1 MQNDHTATNDTTHI
15 APTMTAISS
24 TARTGSREASVTIPK
39 PSRVLPAGSHSI
51 SKDKNVNWSSTT
63 SHTTAAQTY
72 YTRLVPFFFEFLSA
86 KKAFLSLKINIKMT
100 IIKMYFESFL
110 LADQENTYMPVGIR
124 TILSVPV
131 SVMRSTP
138 APHPNTN

>member
-51 SKDKNVNWSSTT
+51 SKDKNVNWSTT

-72 YTRLVPFFFEFLSA
+72 YTRLVRFFFEFLSA
-86 KKAFLSLKINIKMT
+86 KKAFLSLKV
-100 IIKMYFESFL
+100 II
-110 LADQENTYMPVGIR
+110 
-124 TILSVPV
+124 
-131 SVMRSTP
+131 
-138 APHPNTN
+138 